1 MGKVTLAVLVVAIA
15 LGVYWF
21 WWSDQGANNPI
32 TVEGTLSG
40 PGVAMIAGMQGAQK
54 VDFSLQAVPGKIRVG
69 RRLQGTRVS
78 AIINLSKREFYV
90 LNESEKTYAQEE
102 FDLVDMSQTKPPEKS
117 ELAWPKELKR
127 TPEWDYIGS
136 GEGKRFCNK
145 QTFTGLPSE
154 LMDAAKAAP
163 GAGAALP
170 QMNALASAVKGE
182 MWFTPETRLGRRYF
196 STLNK
201 LLRWRQVGSGMKESQ
216 KRPQVKYVN
225 LDYFPLPMKAVTS
238 FGPMRIE
245 MNVKNLSRKKIP
257 KDVFQVP
264 SGYTKVSMKEVMQ

>member
-32 TVEGTLSG
+32 TVEGTLSVSG
-40 PGVAMIAGMQGAQK
+40 MGMMPGMQGAQK
-54 VDFSLQAVPGKIRVG
+54 VDFRLQAVPGKIRVG
-69 RRLQGTRVS
+69 GSLQGKEVS
-78 AIINLSKREFYV
+78 AIINLRKRELYV
-90 LNESEKTYAQEE
+90 LNKSKKTYAQEE

-117 ELAWPKELKR
+117 ELGWPKELKR
-127 TPEWDYIGS
+127 TPEWDYVGS

-154 LMDAAKAAP
+154 LMDAAKTAP
-163 GAGAALP
+163 GSAAVP
-170 QMNALASAVKGE
+170 QMNALASTVKGE

-201 LLRWRQVGSGMKESQ
+201 LLRWRRVGSGMKESQ
-216 KRPQVKYVN
+216 KRPQFKYVK

-238 FGPMRIE
+238 FGPMRIQ
-245 MNVKNLSRKKIP
+245 MTVKNLSRKKIP
-257 KDVFQVP
+257 KDVFNVP
-264 SGYTKVSMKEVMQ
+264 PGYTKVSMKTIMQ